1 MKRLLIILPLIF
13 MLTGCGESVQVN
25 IDVLSQNINQAFNK
39 EIITTDEIITQNLK
53 NEDVSYWLPKG
64 YNVCCSLFS
73 NPRSGVIT
81 KYTVTSEK
89 NNPAYKSFC
98 KTFEKAVCKNNE
110 NIRVSTFEAD
120 NLDIPL
126 YEDSRYMTN
135 DTTPTL
141 KSEIIDE
148 NLNQ

>member
-25 IDVLSQNINQAFNK
+25 IDVLSQNINKAFNK

-64 YNVCCSLFS
+64 YNVCCSFFS
-73 NPRSGVIT
+73 KPDTGVIT
-81 KYTVTSEK
+81 KYSVTSSK
-89 NNPAYKSFC
+89 DNPAYKSFC
-98 KTFEKAVCKNNE
+98 KTFEKAVYKNNE

-120 NLDIPL
+120 NLEITV
-126 YEDSRYMTN
+126 YEDTRYITA
-135 DTTPTL
+135 DLTPTL